1 MCPRPSAHAQPYH
14 PFMLQLRSLVKSGTG
29 GDGIIELS
37 LVSVPIPEPK
47 PKEVVVR
54 MDAAPLNPS
63 DMSLLL
69 AHSDLS
75 TLQRSAGGGALV
87 AKIPAE
93 KMGALEARIGKSMS
107 AGNEGGGVVVK
118 AGDSEQAQALL
129 GKVVGCIG
137 GEMYSQY
144 RVIHSAACHPM
155 PEGVTAAQASSWF
168 VNPMAALLMVET
180 MRLEGH
186 KALVLTAAASNMGKM
201 LNRVCMKDEIPLVNI
216 VNEKVGPGDTRVL
229 KDLGA
234 TYVVDQSSASFEE
247 DLTTAL
253 VATGATVAFD
263 AVGGGEL
270 CGQILAC
277 MQMAANRKGSEFSIY
292 GGPGPLQVYVYGGL
306 APGPIVIN
314 RTPPLNMHWNA
325 GGWLVA
331 TMMQKIGSAK
341 SKKLRERI
349 GLEIA
354 TTFAC
359 SYTKEVSMEDL
370 LDPHVVRTFMSTKT
384 GGKYLLCPHKGHAF
398 AKL

>member
-1 MCPRPSAHAQPYH
+1 
-14 PFMLQLRSLVKSGTG
+14 MLQLRSSVKQGSSGE
-29 GDGIIELS
+29 GIVELS
-37 LVSVPIPEPK
+37 LVNVPIPEPK
-47 PKEVVVR
+47 AKEVVVR

-69 AHSDLS
+69 AHADLS
-75 TLQRSAGGGALV
+75 TLQQSAGRVLS

-93 KMGALEARIGKSMS
+93 KMGALEGRIGKSMS
-107 AGNEGGGVVVK
+107 AGNEGGGMVVK

-144 RVIHSAACHPM
+144 RVIHSAACQPM
-155 PEGVTAAQASSWF
+155 PEEVTAAQASAWF
-168 VNPMAALLMVET
+168 VNPMAALLQLET
-180 MRLEGH
+180 MRMEGH
-186 KALVLTAAASNMGKM
+186 RALVLTAAASNMGLM
-201 LNRVCMKDEIPLVNI
+201 LNRACLKDGVPLVNI
-216 VNEKVGPGDTRVL
+216 VNEKISPGDTQML
-229 KDLGA
+229 KASIGA
-234 TYVVDQSSASFEE
+234 TYVVDQSSASFME
-247 DLTTAL
+247 DLTDAL

-270 CGQILAC
+270 CGQILTC
-277 MQMAANRKGSEFSIY
+277 MQMAANKKGAEFSIY

-314 RTPPLNMHWNA
+314 RSPPLNMHWSA

-331 TMMQKIGSAK
+331 TVLQKIGSAS
-341 SKKLRERI
+341 SKKLRERVAS
-349 GLEIA
+349 EIT
-354 TTFAC
+354 TTFSC

-370 LDPHVVRTFMSTKT
+370 LDPDVVRTFMNPRT
-384 GGKYLLCPHKGHAF
+384 GGKYLLRPHGSDTP